1 MIKEFREFISRG
13 SVIDLAVGII
23 IGSAFTAIVNSLVAD
38 VIMPVLGLVLSGVDF
53 ADIVITLREATATSE
68 AVTINIGL
76 FLNSVISFLIV
87 AFSVFLM
94 VKSINSLQKQFE
106 REKAIEE
113 AAAPAGPTTE
123 EKLVAV
129 LERLEK
135 KL

>member
-1 MIKEFREFISRG
+1 MLKEFREFISRG
-13 SVIDLAVGII
+13 SVVDLAVGII
-23 IGSAFTAIVNSLVAD
+23 IGSAFTAIVNSLVGD
-38 VIMPVLGLVLSGVDF
+38 IIMPVIGLMLSGVDF
-53 ADIVITLREATATSE
+53 SEIVITLREATATSE

-87 AFSVFLM
+87 AFSVFLL
-94 VKSINSLQKQFE
+94 VKSINRIQKQFE
-106 REKAIEE
+106 KEQEVAE
-113 AAAPAGPTTE
+113 AVAGPTTE

>member
-1 MIKEFREFISRG
+1 MLKEFREFISRG

-23 IGSAFTAIVNSLVAD
+23 IGSAFTAIVNSLVGD
-38 VIMPVLGLVLSGVDF
+38 IIMPVIGLILSGVDF
-53 ADIVITLREATATSE
+53 SEIVITLREATATSE
-68 AVTINIGL
+68 AVTVNIGL

-94 VKSINSLQKQFE
+94 VKSINKIQKQFE
-106 REKAIEE
+106 AEKEVAE
-113 AAAPAGPTTE
+113 AAAGPTTE

>member
-38 VIMPVLGLVLSGVDF
+38 IIMPILGLILSGVDF
-53 ADIVITLREATATSE
+53 SEIVIVLREATETSE

-94 VKSINSLQKQFE
+94 VKSINRLQKQFE
-106 REKAIEE
+106 EEKEVEE
-113 AAAPAGPTTE
+113 AIAGPTTE

-129 LERLEK
+129 LERLEQ

>member
-23 IGSAFTAIVNSLVAD
+23 IGSAFTAIVNSLVGD
-38 VIMPVLGLVLSGVDF
+38 IIMPIIGLVLSGVDF
-53 ADIVITLREATATSE
+53 SEIVITLREATATSE

-94 VKSINSLQKQFE
+94 VKSINRVQKQFE
-106 REKAIEE
+106 KEKEIAE
-113 AAAPAGPTTE
+113 AVAGPTTE